1 MLCVD
6 RMWYLHENNNI
17 VCSSGTSPI
26 SKGRASQS
34 SHMEAAFPAKLISSQ
49 CSMSKRSV
57 WSSWAGEEAG
67 PICQGWNYCRLND
80 PWPGCHLPL
89 HCTAA
94 QPSRTEPGK
103 NDSSRRLQG
112 FQGYQHWVV
121 ISQINSSGLL
131 LAPIDKAGSSLL
143 LGHHSEFNPPTFTVF
158 VSWFPP
164 HAQKSKLPM
173 FTGLLSPAVPGPGQ
187 PSQLARVESQMLAK
201 GQWNYLFKTRK

>member
-26 SKGRASQS
+26 SKGRASQA
-34 SHMEAAFPAKLISSQ
+34 SHMEVAFPAKLISNQ

-143 LGHHSEFNPPTFTVF
+143 LGHHSEFNPPH
-158 VSWFPP
+158 SRCLSLGSP
-164 HAQKSKLPM
+164 HMHRNQSSPCSQGCFHLQCLAQ
-173 FTGLLSPAVPGPGQ
+173 GSPA
-187 PSQLARVESQMLAK
+187 SWHEWSLK
-201 GQWNYLFKTRK
+201 C